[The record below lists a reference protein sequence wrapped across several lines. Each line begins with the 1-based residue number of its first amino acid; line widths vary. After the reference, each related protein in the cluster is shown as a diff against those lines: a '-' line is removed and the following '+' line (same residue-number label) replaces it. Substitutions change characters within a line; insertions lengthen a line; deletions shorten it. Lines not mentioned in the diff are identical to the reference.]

1 MTAAD
6 DLLKG
11 ENEDLRTRLNA
22 ALMKQAEL
30 QQALDGMVTDMSL
43 MEARIAE
50 LEGTPD
56 LP

>member
-11 ENEDLRTRLNA
+11 ENEDLRNRLNA